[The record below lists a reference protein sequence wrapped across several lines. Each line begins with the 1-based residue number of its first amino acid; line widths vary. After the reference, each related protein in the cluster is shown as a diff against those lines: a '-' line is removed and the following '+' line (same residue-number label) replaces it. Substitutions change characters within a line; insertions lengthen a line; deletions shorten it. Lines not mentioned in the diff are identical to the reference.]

1 MKYFILS
8 LSIILSINFGFSQ
21 NGITAVGGDI
31 SGSGG
36 NIAYSIGQVNYTTN
50 FSTSGSSSQGVQ
62 QTYQISTND
71 LAEYEGSNLFSVFP
85 NPTSDFLILQVDNN
99 FKSLNFELSD
109 INGKIIFKEIIKS
122 PTTPISLINQPSAT
136 YFLNVIDGSNQIQS
150 FKIIKN

>member
-1 MKYFILS
+1 MKKIHFIAAIFLA
-8 LSIILSINFGFSQ
+8 NAVFSQ
-21 NGITAVGGDI
+21 EAITAAGGDF

-36 NIAYSIGQVNYTTN
+36 NIAYSVGQVHYTTN

-122 PTTPISLINQPSAT
+122 LTTPISLINQPSAT
-136 YFLNVIDGSNQIQS
+136 YFLKVIDGSNRIQS